1 MSEFERLIG
10 IVARLRAPNGCPWD
24 REQTHT
30 SILADLL
37 EEVYEFMEAAE
48 SGDNH
53 HMKEEL
59 GDLLLQ
65 VVFHSQ
71 IATEEGVFT
80 AEDVC
85 KEISDKLIRRH
96 PHVYGEEQVSG
107 TAEVLSNWET
117 IKRAEKG
124 KEDRQSILDG
134 VPKQLPALHR
144 AQKIQNKAARV
155 GFDWPD
161 ITPVLDKVEE
171 EFAEFRE
178 ALESG
183 DMDHAEDELGD
194 ILFSMVNVARH
205 HGISAENALRRTV
218 AKFTSRFNV
227 IEDMYDWDPE
237 RIKKA
242 SFEELDAA
250 WEKSKGK
257 S

>member
-37 EEVYEFMEAAE
+37 EEAYEFMEAAE
-48 SGDNH
+48 SGDDD

-71 IATEEGVFT
+71 IATEEQKFT

-85 KEISDKLIRRH
+85 KEIADKLIRRH
-96 PHVYGEEQVSG
+96 PHVYGEEEVSG
-107 TAEVLSNWET
+107 TAQVLSNWET

-124 KEDRQSILDG
+124 KEDRVSILDG
-134 VPKQLPALHR
+134 IPKQLPALHR

-155 GFDWPD
+155 GFDWPE
-161 ITPVLDKVEE
+161 IKPVLDKVEE

-194 ILFSMVNVARH
+194 IFFSMVNVARH
-205 HGISAENALRRTV
+205 HGISAENALRRTI
-218 AKFTSRFNV
+218 AKFTTRFNA
-227 IEDMYDWDPE
+227 IEEMFGWDPE
-237 RIKKA
+237 QIKAA
-242 SFEELDAA
+242 SFQELDDA